1 MSQPLIAKLADV
13 FGRNWAY
20 LGCVLF
26 FTVGYII
33 VASSNDIVTYAVGNS
48 IYIIGISGL
57 FLLQNIIISDISS
70 LRNRCELGL
79 LPIRH
84 VLYTP

>member
-20 LGCVLF
+20 LGCVVF
-26 FTVGYII
+26 FTVGYIV
-33 VASSNDIVTYAVGNS
+33 VACSQNIVTYAVGNS
-48 IYIIGISGL
+48 IYILGISGL

-70 LRNRCELGL
+70 LRNRCTWGVGRR
-79 LPIRH
+79 I
-84 VLYTP
+84 VWSD